1 MKFPFSDRLPNID
14 DEEVKKKRKE
24 LSKMKFSSSD
34 KFTMVWTAF
43 LFIFLPCVGVLLLIV
58 FLAMLMFGLL

>member
-1 MKFPFSDRLPNID
+1 MEFPFKRRLPEIKEEELNKKA
-14 DEEVKKKRKE
+14 DEISR
-24 LSKMKFSSSD
+24 MKVTKGE

-43 LFIFLPCVGVLLLIV
+43 LWIFLPCVGVLLLIV